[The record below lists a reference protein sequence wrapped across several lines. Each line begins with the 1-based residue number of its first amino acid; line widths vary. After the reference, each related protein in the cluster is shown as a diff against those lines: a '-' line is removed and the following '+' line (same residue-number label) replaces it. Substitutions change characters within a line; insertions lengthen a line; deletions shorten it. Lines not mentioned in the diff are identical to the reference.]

1 MINYNLYKVFYHVAK
16 EKNLSK
22 ASEILYTSQPAV
34 SFSIKELEKELN
46 QKLFIRKSKGVEL
59 TNYGKLLYGKVSN
72 VIEKLDDI
80 EKSAERYSRLE
91 EGTLRIGT
99 SSSNINQIVLEYLT
113 KFVNKYPNIQIVMQR
128 GTKDKLVERLE
139 SNDLDIIFI
148 DKNDREKDFNL
159 IKQFDIEYKLIGNKK
174 YKEKYNSNNIELSK
188 FPINELMLPSI
199 NNNSRITI
207 DNFFGKEHIKL
218 NPKYELDNYI
228 LLYEFVKKGF
238 GMAFVNIE
246 YYKDVIV
253 KDDVCVIFPSL
264 TICARKIVCLTNK
277 ETSNKLLNE
286 FVNIINEN

>member
-1 MINYNLYKVFYHVAK
+1 MTNYNLYRVFYHVAK

-59 TNYGKLLYGKVSN
+59 TSYGKILYNKVKN
-72 VIEKLDDI
+72 VIEELDDI
-80 EKSAERYSRLE
+80 EKSAERYNKLE
-91 EGTLRIGT
+91 EGSLRIGT

-128 GTKDKLVERLE
+128 GTKDKLIERLYN
-139 SNDLDIIFI
+139 NDLDIIFV

-174 YKEKYNSNNIELSK
+174 YKEKYNSNNIELNK

-218 NPKYELDNYI
+218 KPKYELDNYI

-246 YYKDVIV
+246 YYKDVIG
-253 KDDVCVIFPSL
+253 KDNVSVIFPSL
-264 TICARKIVCLTNK
+264 TICARKIICLTSK
-277 ETSNKLLNE
+277 ETSNKVLNK
-286 FVNIINEN
+286 FVDIINE